1 MRAGSRGV
9 ESSTGKKGEGEGGRG
24 EKGGNPPGVKTAA
37 SLAHLQGARMK
48 EKEGRA
54 ESASPGSPGRASA
67 STSVQASCGGARIGK
82 HWSVLASSG
91 EGVHPQALGVQ
102 ASSGRGRLG

>member
-37 SLAHLQGARMK
+37 SLAHLQGARK
-48 EKEGRA
+48 GKRERREEGGINF
-54 ESASPGSPGRASA
+54 PVPP
-67 STSVQASCGGARIGK
+67 GARLSR
-82 HWSVLASSG
+82 SVLAG
-91 EGVHPQALGVQ
+91 E
-102 ASSGRGRLG
+102 